1 MPDIPSYMRAED
13 KDPGQSSPRSQ
24 LEVHIIKS
32 LIVSYFDTVR
42 KSMCDMV
49 PKTIMAF
56 LVNKT
61 KSMVQRELVANL
73 YRDDVDLTDLLQ
85 EDNSTLKKREDCKKM
100 VATLNEAVNYLNEL
114 RDFSFAAQQQSA
126 GKSGDT
132 I

>member
-1 MPDIPSYMRAED
+1 
-13 KDPGQSSPRSQ
+13 
-24 LEVHIIKS
+24 
-32 LIVSYFDTVR
+32 
-42 KSMCDMV
+42 MCDMV

-73 YRDDVDLTDLLQ
+73 YRDDVNLTDLLQ